1 MVEVGK
7 NTWKS
12 FGSMCLLKQGHS
24 EEISKDPEYLQ
35 GRSLH
40 NLPGQLVTKGDGV
53 GCEYQFAI
61 KNPFS

>member
-12 FGSMCLLKQGHS
+12 FGLMCLLKQGHS

-40 NLPGQLVTKGDGV
+40 NLPGQRLSKGDGV
-53 GCEYQFAI
+53 GWEYQIAT
-61 KNPFS
+61 KNTFS